1 MIIKR
6 QKNFGRKT
14 EIIRAGLK
22 LKNKGKSVLEDLSF
36 NSNAKEVAKS
46 LNKKFEAEKIK
57 KLKEEYAKEPKTLAR
72 KLKELRSK
80 RKNRIKRYTSEA
92 RKKFGSYTTVKT
104 DKQISTR
111 AQEISDNLT
120 PKKITKRVV
129 RTIVG
134 LPRTIVTGAKNAYNN
149 AGQIITNSGA
159 LLRAHPAPMV
169 GWTSGDVFNAGAV
182 LSGHPELTPIPVG
195 SILGGTLL
203 TMEKSLIPRNTRRV
217 WRQNGIAFRKRQE
230 AAGKNRRNLGQV
242 ATDTVMGTRRLLRN
256 ISPVTTYN
264 TRLSYT

>member
-6 QKNFGRKT
+6 QREFGKKI
-14 EIIRAGLK
+14 ELIRAGLE
-22 LKNKGKSVLEDLSF
+22 LGNKGRGVLEKFSF
-36 NSNAKEVAKS
+36 NSNAKEIARS
-46 LNKKFEAEKIK
+46 LNKKFEAERIK
-57 KLKEEYAKEPKTLAR
+57 LLKEEYAQNPKLLAE
-72 KLKELRSK
+72 KLKELKSK
-80 RKNRIKRYTSEA
+80 RRFRLKKYASEA
-92 RKKFGSYTTVKT
+92 RKKFDSYTTVKT
-104 DKQISTR
+104 EEQIGSR
-111 AQEISDNLT
+111 SQNLSDSLT
-120 PKKITKRVV
+120 PKKITEKVV
-129 RTIVG
+129 RTVVD

-230 AAGKNRRNLGQV
+230 AAGKNRRNLSQV
-242 ATDTVMGTRRLLRN
+242 ATDTVMRTRRLLRN

-264 TRLSYT
+264 TRLAYT